1 MTQDMTKEDLS
12 NYTFSK
18 NNLTTSYEGTKLI
31 EGIPVQSTDT
41 VGIQDIQK
49 NLSDYTFDKDTDVES
64 TDSQDALS
72 DTEYVPPED
81 DDLIPRPPEPT
92 DEIDD
97 AWYMKASELP
107 EDKTIDRVAKLKENT
122 MQMRETIAMQAEK
135 KGITQE
141 ELIEKTIIP
150 SMPDGEWGSTERIVK
165 SLLSASGST
174 GFATLLNVGDWI
186 NEGIGGFGNALE
198 TIATNVQENSP
209 EVYKSLTVRNP
220 SSLANQLVRDTMG
233 VVEVLEAASMGVL
246 TASSL
251 GFKSV
256 KKLDR
261 EMKQLK
267 FNKFYEAPSKFN
279 PSIKGITYE
288 AMRKADELAEKTARD
303 NPELMDRLLKDM
315 ETITGKNL
323 TMKDD
328 KTGLLVPDPEKY
340 RLAGMDILDDINNP
354 RTSLEYLEEVE
365 VTRKNE
371 MVQPILKIDKLNAV
385 VAMASELTKKFP
397 DYFKK
402 DTIRPDGSKITVID
416 NLFDA
421 TVEEKLVAD
430 PEFMKTLT
438 KYNISFE
445 EYILTVVGSGSK
457 AGQVLNRLSQIK
469 RATSLNVKD
478 AKKEKLEIDQ
488 QNVLRKN
495 IVRLENIRRGIL
507 VSQFKTAARNL
518 TSAYIRGP
526 LEGLQNVF
534 DTVLYNLGAEGAGKA
549 GLSLIDPVNW
559 AESFRHMKYM
569 FSDIKGVQEYTDFI
583 LKNDKLEG
591 LHTMMFEQVGE
602 IRKSIGNTTKNPAVN
617 AAFEGMEDIVD
628 VLNTPN
634 RFQEFLTRRAVFMG
648 ELERLVKREYN
659 VDLVKELNKG
669 KLPDFL
675 NDAMRPEGARSF
687 YDIAASATTRAL
699 DVTFAKS
706 PDVEVFKDTAN
717 FITRNG
723 LTVVMEFPR
732 FTFNSL
738 ELMGQYSGGAAY
750 ALIKRLTT
758 GKGVMDAKQRQRI
771 SRNLVGWAAIYGAY
785 QYRTSDDAPENY
797 QLVRSS
803 EETGV
808 NVTPQWPMRQ
818 LLYMG
823 EALKQLKQGG
833 PEQLG
838 KFLTSD
844 FGAEGFET
852 FVGAPLRRGVSKGV
866 TQEIGA
872 LLTTEGIDVITDV
885 DGGLTK
891 TGAKVFGNYLQTYA
905 VPFAQVVDVQRG
917 IGYRG
922 TLKKDVAKDPQSD
935 SDYSPTLEAFV
946 RPFNQQAMFMTPE
959 EEEALPVR
967 TDLYGRDDR
976 LKNLE
981 RAFLGLN
988 FEELPNESGKFLQ
1001 SLGIKGFKISSRS
1014 KIPSIKREE
1023 NRFLAKQIPVIVTQ
1037 LKNSQSTYEQLYD
1050 TLKKEDPSIRNT
1062 LTKEGFVKE
1071 EMKDKFLTIYRSI
1084 KSAFKPSLKDM
1095 TQKQREYIFALEAYR
1110 KIPKQKRIIATNRF
1124 RLTTGTTPEIYNS
1137 KDIFALIKIAKE
1149 VK

>member
-1 MTQDMTKEDLS
+1 MTQELKEKKISD
-12 NYTFSK
+12 YTF
-18 NNLTTSYEGTKLI
+18 NNLTTSYKDEKLV
-31 EGIPVQSTDT
+31 EGIPVEPTTD
-41 VGIQDIQK
+41 VVDKSSVKK
-49 NLSDYTFDKDTDVES
+49 NLNDYIFNKKIDVES
-64 TDSQDALS
+64 TKMP

-81 DDLIPRPPEPT
+81 DGLIPRPPEPT

-107 EDKTIDRVAKLKENT
+107 EDKTIDRIEKLKKDT
-122 MQMRETIAMQAEK
+122 MQMRETIATQAKK

-141 ELIEKTIIP
+141 EFIENTIIP

-165 SLLSASGST
+165 SLLSATGST

-186 NEGIGGFGNALE
+186 NEGIGGLGNALE
-198 TIATNVQENSP
+198 TIAINAQENYP
-209 EVYKSLTVRNP
+209 EIYKSLTVRNP
-220 SSLANQLVRDTMG
+220 ASLANQLVRDTG
-233 VVEVLEAASMGVL
+233 GLVSVLEAATMGVV
-246 TASSL
+246 TASNL

-256 KKLDR
+256 KKLNR

-279 PSIKGITYE
+279 PNIKGITYE

-354 RTSLEYLEEVE
+354 RTSLEYLEEVGE
-365 VTRKNE
+365 TRKNE
-371 MVQPILKIDKLNAV
+371 MIQPILKIDKLNAV
-385 VAMASELTKKFP
+385 VAMASELNKKFP

-402 DTIRPDGSKITVID
+402 DTIRPDGTKITVID

-438 KYNISFE
+438 KYNLSFE

-469 RATSLNVKD
+469 RATSLRVKD

-569 FSDIKGVQEYTDFI
+569 FSDIKNVQEYTDFI

-591 LHTMMFEQVGE
+591 LHTIMFEQVGE

-617 AAFEGMEDIVD
+617 AAFQGMEDVVD
-628 VLNTPN
+628 VLNVPN
-634 RFQEFLTRRAVFMG
+634 RFQEFLVRRAVFMG

-659 VDLVKELNKG
+659 VDLIKELNKG

-803 EETGV
+803 EEAGV

-823 EALKQLKQGG
+823 EALKQLRQGG

-852 FVGAPLRRGVSKGV
+852 FVGAPLRRGVSKGI

-891 TGAKVFGNYLQTYA
+891 TGAKLFANYLQTYA

-922 TLKKDVAKDPQSD
+922 TLKKDVARDPQPD
-935 SDYSPTLEAFV
+935 SDYSPTQEAFV

-1023 NRFLAKQIPVIVTQ
+1023 NKFLAKHIPVIVTQ
-1037 LKNSQSTYEQLYD
+1037 LQNNRSTYEQLYD
-1050 TLKKEDPSIRNT
+1050 RLVKEGDPVKNT

-1071 EMKDKFLTIYRSI
+1071 EMKDKFLTIYRKI
-1084 KSAFKPSLKDM
+1084 KSSFKPSLKDM
-1095 TQKQREYIFALEAYR
+1095 SQKQREYIFALETYR

-1137 KDIFALIKIAKE
+1137 KDIFILINIAKRI
-1149 VK
+1149 K